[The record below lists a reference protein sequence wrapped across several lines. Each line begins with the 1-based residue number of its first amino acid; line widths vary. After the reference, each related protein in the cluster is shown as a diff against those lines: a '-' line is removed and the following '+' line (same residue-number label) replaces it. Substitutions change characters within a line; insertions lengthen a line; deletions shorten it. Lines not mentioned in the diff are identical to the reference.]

1 MKERLGLVIL
11 TALSLSACNEQ
22 NDNVSNVNTGI
33 QSGGRSLSVIG
44 HLRPKAD
51 PSVIQQI
58 HQEEADAERRRQE
71 EAERQARAAQE
82 QSGNGDS
89 PYGRNLPDVNTG
101 PIAST
106 SDSGSFYGNSSG
118 SSSAPM
124 PSGSLPEPSQSWA
137 SPVASAPPP
146 PPASSYGINYTTP
159 SAGFV
164 PPPPAV
170 SLSAQGQ
177 LYGYG
182 APPPDYANPYANPY
196 MQPPQQAAAPQR
208 PKGSLFGG
216 GANSGSSASDEE
228 EDTPKRK
235 KEKNFQVIT
244 PTGMEPRSPFKQRD
258 DLKALWKGAL
268 ASSLSAFGREEKFA
282 EGLSKVEVALPTE
295 ASRGSL
301 SVAQRQVDN
310 LFKNAPVDRKIIAPV
325 KKAQTDLVQ
334 AYYRYL
340 YAYNK
345 FYLTQQQVAARKQ
358 ELELAESQAE
368 KQRATVD
375 LAQSQ
380 QEADASK
387 DDLRSSQGD
396 LASIVGAQ
404 TARTVITKVS
414 GVSPTLESLASAE
427 QSAGDAQQGGD
438 GGIGGF
444 MGSIGNAFGFGG
456 KKSKAEPEE
465 VQVATEDKGKERKEK
480 EKKEKKGKGAQP
492 VALASKP
499 QQDSAPSSKADAVE
513 SAAPAQASPS
523 GPVSFEL
530 KDVKTTPHKTM
541 LRVVVKNVGG
551 DNFSFDADSVS
562 VAEGNTKLTEAAVRA
577 EFDST
582 MVQPNGEVTGTITIY
597 GRPWNDKLS
606 VSLSDGAKPI
616 LMHR

>member
-11 TALSLSACNEQ
+11 TALTLSACNEQ
-22 NDNVSNVNTGI
+22 NGNVNNVNTGM
-33 QSGGRSLSVIG
+33 QSSGRSFSVIG
-44 HLRPKAD
+44 NLRPKAD

-58 HQEEADAERRRQE
+58 HQEEADAERQRRE
-71 EAERQARAAQE
+71 EAERQAQAAQQ
-82 QSGNGDS
+82 QSNGGSDS
-89 PYGRNLPDVNTG
+89 PYDRNLPNVNTG

-106 SDSGSFYGNSSG
+106 SDSGSFYGSSG
-118 SSSAPM
+118 SSVSG
-124 PSGSLPEPSQSWA
+124 SSGGSLPDPSSQSWA
-137 SPVASAPPP
+137 TPVASAPPP
-146 PPASSYGINYTTP
+146 PPAASYGINYSTP

-170 SLSAQGQ
+170 SLSASGQ
-177 LYGYG
+177 MYGGGYG
-182 APPPDYANPYANPY
+182 VPPPDYANPYANPY
-196 MQPPQQAAAPQR
+196 MPPQQAAVPQR

-216 GANSGSSASDEE
+216 GERSSSDES
-228 EDTPKRK
+228 EDEPKKK
-235 KEKNFQVIT
+235 KERTFQVIT

-258 DLKALWKGAL
+258 DLRALWKGTL
-268 ASSLSAFGREEKFA
+268 SSSLSAFTREEKFA
-282 EGLSKVEVALPTE
+282 EGLSKVDVSLPTE

-301 SVAQRQVDN
+301 SVAQRTADV
-310 LFKNAPVDRKIIAPV
+310 LFKNGTVDKKIYAPV
-325 KKAQTDLVQ
+325 KKAQSELVQ

-345 FYLTQQQVAARKQ
+345 FFLTQQQVAARKQ

-387 DDLRSSQGD
+387 DDVRSSQSD

-404 TARTVITKVS
+404 SARIVIAKVS

-427 QSAGDAQQGGD
+427 QPAGDAQQGGD
-438 GGIGGF
+438 GGLGGF
-444 MGSIGNAFGFGG
+444 VGSIGNAFGFG
-456 KKSKAEPEE
+456 KKPKAEPEE
-465 VQVATEDKGKERKEK
+465 VQVANEDKGKERKEK

-492 VALASKP
+492 VAVASKP
-499 QQDSAPSSKADAVE
+499 PRDSAPPSKADAVE
-513 SAAPAQASPS
+513 TAAPAQASPSS

-551 DNFSFDADSVS
+551 DNFSFDADSVA

-582 MVQPNGEVTGTITIY
+582 MVQPNQEVTGTITIY

-606 VSLSDGAKPI
+606 VSLLDGAKPI

>member
-1 MKERLGLVIL
+1 VKERLGLVIL

-22 NDNVSNVNTGI
+22 NGNVNNVNTTMQ
-33 QSGGRSLSVIG
+33 QSGRSFSVIG

-58 HQEEADAERRRQE
+58 HQEEADAERERRE
-71 EAERQARAAQE
+71 EAERQARSAEQ
-82 QSGNGDS
+82 QSGGGDNGV
-89 PYGRNLPDVNTG
+89 YGRNLPSVNTG

-106 SDSGSFYGNSSG
+106 SDGSFYGSSSG
-118 SSSAPM
+118 SSSAGM
-124 PSGSLPEPSQSWA
+124 PSGSLPEPSNQSWA
-137 SPVASAPPP
+137 SPVPSAPPP
-146 PPASSYGINYTTP
+146 PPAASYGINYSTP
-159 SAGFV
+159 SPGFV

-170 SLSAQGQ
+170 SLSASGQ
-177 LYGYG
+177 LYGGYG
-182 APPPDYANPYANPY
+182 GPPPDYANPYANPY
-196 MQPPQQAAAPQR
+196 MQQQQQPAAPQR
-208 PKGSLFGG
+208 SKGSLFGG
-216 GANSGSSASDEE
+216 GERTASSDEG
-228 EDTPKRK
+228 EDDSSKKK

-268 ASSLSAFGREEKFA
+268 ASSLSGFSKEEKFA
-282 EGLSKVEVALPTE
+282 AGLTKVEVALPTE
-295 ASRGSL
+295 SSRGSL
-301 SVAQRQVDN
+301 SVGQRQIDN
-310 LFKNAPVDRKIIAPV
+310 LFKNATVDRKIIAPI
-325 KKAQTDLVQ
+325 KKAQGELVQ
-334 AYYRYL
+334 SYYRYL

-380 QEADASK
+380 QEAEASK
-387 DDLRSSQGD
+387 EDMRSSQSD
-396 LASIVGAQ
+396 LASIVGAP
-404 TARTVITKVS
+404 TARTVIAKVS

-427 QSAGDAQQGGD
+427 QSSSDAQQGGD
-438 GGIGGF
+438 GGLGGF
-444 MGSIGNAFGFGG
+444 VGSIGNAFGFG

-465 VQVATEDKGKERKEK
+465 AQVATEDKGKERKEK
-480 EKKEKKGKGAQP
+480 EKKEKKGKGAQAIA
-492 VALASKP
+492 VASKS
-499 QQDSAPSSKADAVE
+499 QQDSEPSSKADAVE
-513 SAAPAQASPS
+513 KAAPAQASPS

-562 VAEGNTKLTEAAVRA
+562 VAEGNTRLTEAAVRA

-582 MVQPNGEVTGTITIY
+582 MVQPNQEVTGTITIY
-597 GRPWNDKLS
+597 GRPWNDKLT
-606 VSLSDGAKPI
+606 VSLLDGAKPI